1 VNRQVRGLLFDPDPP
16 AAPADGWS
24 VVTHVDRDVGRV
36 TSLAF
41 VPETGVA
48 GAGHW
53 IGLALIRREVE
64 SGSVVRAAGRDARVV
79 DLPFAFPIAAPA

>member
-1 VNRQVRGLLFDPDPP
+1 
-16 AAPADGWS
+16 
-24 VVTHVDRDVGRV
+24 
-36 TSLAF
+36 

-48 GAGHW
+48 GAGRW

-64 SGSVVRAAGRDARVV
+64 PGSVVRAAGRDARVV